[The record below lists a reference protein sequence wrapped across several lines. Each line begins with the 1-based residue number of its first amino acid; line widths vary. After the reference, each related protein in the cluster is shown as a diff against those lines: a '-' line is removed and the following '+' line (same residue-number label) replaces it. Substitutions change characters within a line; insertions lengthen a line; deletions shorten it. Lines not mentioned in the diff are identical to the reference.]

1 MKKLKDK
8 RIEKNLTLKQLAELV
23 GTTYQAISHY
33 ETGRR
38 FPKKEILCKLAEVL
52 GCYIDDLI

>member
-1 MKKLKDK
+1 MPNLRKL
-8 RIEKNLTLKQLAELV
+8 RIKQNLTQEELGELV
-23 GTTYQAISHY
+23 GVTCRAISHY